1 MVNEYQRRG
10 TSFPVAVKTNGS
22 YEHSFALMDTGA
34 SRSCISYATFLKIK
48 NPKWSTKPAPRVF
61 TADGSDL
68 GSLGRID
75 MQIKLGDKEVIQDF
89 VVCRQLK
96 RDIILGADFGKNNCA
111 GVEWTTKRTRVLS
124 LNGIPVIE
132 VEENELGLPVT
143 AAFHVKV
150 PPRHNGVFQVNV
162 HGDTKGTHII
172 SANSQFLEKNP
183 NVFQH
188 EISIVAED
196 QSPSFPL
203 VAVTNLDFAKTLHIG
218 KGEIIG
224 FARPESEEVLY
235 IATTE
240 EVGMDPYVDNAPRN
254 WIPPRKRKTL
264 NQDSRTATEEKCK
277 GLFDESTKSRIQ
289 RQAMSKTMT
298 VKAKEVSGKE
308 NEDRL
313 YDESPN
319 RRPQSE
325 EVDRHPDESNES
337 ELINSWEEIQEVI
350 ESDFLISPGDIYP
363 SRKVKLQD
371 AEVSDETLQKFESL
385 CEEQHEAFS
394 KNNQDIGK
402 TQLIE
407 MEIDTGSSVPLAQ
420 SPYTLPLKHYD
431 WVRKE
436 IETLEKAGVIERS
449 LSPWASPVIIVPK
462 KSAPDEPPRRR
473 LCVDYR
479 RVNALQQEVKRT
491 DKKHRMFD
499 TLPITKD

>member
-1 MVNEYQRRG
+1 
-10 TSFPVAVKTNGS
+10 
-22 YEHSFALMDTGA
+22 
-34 SRSCISYATFLKIK
+34 
-48 NPKWSTKPAPRVF
+48 
-61 TADGSDL
+61 
-68 GSLGRID
+68 
-75 MQIKLGDKEVIQDF
+75 MQIKLGDREVIQDF

-96 RDIILGADFGKNNCA
+96 RDIILGADFGKKNCA

-143 AAFHVKV
+143 ASFHVKV

-188 EISIVAED
+188 EISIVSED
-196 QSPSFPL
+196 QSSSFPL
-203 VAVTNLDFAKTLHIG
+203 VAVTNLDCAKTLHIG

-254 WIPPRKRKTL
+254 WVPPRKCKTL
-264 NQDSRTATEEKCK
+264 NQDSKSLTEEKCK
-277 GLFDESTKSRIQ
+277 GLLDESMKSRIQ
-289 RQAMSKTMT
+289 RQAMPKMMK

-308 NEDRL
+308 NDDRL

-319 RRPQSE
+319 RRSQSE
-325 EVDRHPDESNES
+325 KLDRHPDESNES
-337 ELINSWEEIQEVI
+337 ELMNSWEEIQEVI

-363 SRKVKLQD
+363 SRKVQLQD
-371 AEVSDETLQKFESL
+371 AEVADETLQKFESL

-394 KNNQDIGK
+394 KNNQDIRK
-402 TQLIE
+402 TQLIK

-449 LSPWASPVIIVPK
+449 LSPWASPVIVVPK
-462 KSAPDEPPRRR
+462 KSAPDEPPRR
-473 LCVDYR
+473 
-479 RVNALQQEVKRT
+479 
-491 DKKHRMFD
+491 
-499 TLPITKD
+499 

>member
-1 MVNEYQRRG
+1 
-10 TSFPVAVKTNGS
+10 
-22 YEHSFALMDTGA
+22 
-34 SRSCISYATFLKIK
+34 
-48 NPKWSTKPAPRVF
+48 
-61 TADGSDL
+61 
-68 GSLGRID
+68 

-124 LNGIPVIE
+124 LNGVPVIE

-143 AAFHVKV
+143 TAFHVKV

-188 EISIVAED
+188 EISIVSEE
-196 QSPSFPL
+196 SNHSFPL

-235 IATTE
+235 IATTD

-264 NQDSRTATEEKCK
+264 NQDSRTARDEKCE
-277 GLFDESTKSRIQ
+277 GLLDESMKSIMQ
-289 RQAMSKTMT
+289 QQATSNMIK
-298 VKAKEVSGKE
+298 VNAKGVSGKE

-319 RRPQSE
+319 RRSQSE
-325 EVDRHPDESNES
+325 KLDRHPDESNES
-337 ELINSWEEIQEVI
+337 ELINSWEEIQEVT

-371 AEVSDETLQKFESL
+371 ADVSEETLQKFESL

-402 TQLIE
+402 TQLIKME
-407 MEIDTGSSVPLAQ
+407 MSRG
-420 SPYTLPLKHYD
+420 
-431 WVRKE
+431 
-436 IETLEKAGVIERS
+436 
-449 LSPWASPVIIVPK
+449 
-462 KSAPDEPPRRR
+462 
-473 LCVDYR
+473 
-479 RVNALQQEVKRT
+479 
-491 DKKHRMFD
+491 
-499 TLPITKD
+499 